1 MRKNKILFVAAL
13 AVALLANLVLAQASP
28 ASAQEI
34 QLVGLVVDYVPGQ
47 SITIVGQDGIQ
58 YQFEL
63 TSLVKIVP
71 AELADTLK
79 VDSYVTII
87 APNKLSDGKNIASG
101 IVVHPKTPEGLPT
114 KIDIGKDTTTSPTKV
129 LEPTVENPTKA
140 PVFTAT
146 PTATLME
153 TGTVVSETP
162 TEKATP
168 VGTLTETIKTTTS
181 AKNPTPNI
189 TTSFIE
195 WFKTLVHQLFANN

>member
-71 AELADTLK
+71 PELADTLK
-79 VDSYVTII
+79 VDAYVTII

-101 IVVHPKTPEGLPT
+101 IVIHPKTPEGLPT
-114 KIDIGKDTTTSPTKV
+114 KNAIGKDTTTAPTKV

-146 PTATLME
+146 PTATPIE
-153 TGTVVSETP
+153 TGTVVSEAP

-168 VGTLTETIKTTTS
+168 VGTVTETIKTTTP

-189 TTSFIE
+189 TTSLIE
-195 WFKTLVHQLFANN
+195 WFKTLVHQLFANK

>member
-71 AELADTLK
+71 PELADTLK
-79 VDSYVTII
+79 VDAYVTII

-101 IVVHPKTPEGLPT
+101 IVIHPKTPEGLPT
-114 KIDIGKDTTTSPTKV
+114 KNAIGKDTTTAPTKV

-146 PTATLME
+146 PTATPIE

-168 VGTLTETIKTTTS
+168 VGTVTETIKTTTP

-189 TTSFIE
+189 TTSLIE
-195 WFKTLVHQLFANN
+195 WFKTLVHQLFTNN

>member
-71 AELADTLK
+71 PELADTLK
-79 VDSYVTII
+79 VDAYVTII

-101 IVVHPKTPEGLPT
+101 IVIHPKTPEDLPT
-114 KIDIGKDTTTSPTKV
+114 KIAIGKDTATAPTKV

-146 PTATLME
+146 STATPIE

-168 VGTLTETIKTTTS
+168 VGTVTETIKTTTP

-189 TTSFIE
+189 TTSLIE
-195 WFKTLVHQLFANN
+195 WFKTLVQQLFANN